1 MTFHWAASVNEN
13 RGLDPLQNRAEV
25 RLFKPAISS
34 RSTLCSAALSASFTL
49 VELLVVIAI
58 LGLLTGLMVPALGKA
73 REASQSGVCLSNLKQ
88 WGTVTMTYVA
98 DNNGTLPCFDK
109 RSWYLALWQDYLY
122 PNQKFPSNF
131 NTAPASFPEQME
143 GTIYE
148 CPRMKKTDPSTEC
161 YRSYG
166 MNSQAG
172 NPATGKILA
181 LNTPSQVALIAENRA
196 SSDLSP
202 ARIRARH
209 GSNCNVLFAD
219 GHVSPIV
226 LTKSITNG
234 LKNIFWGTN

>member
-1 MTFHWAASVNEN
+1 MILHPVSFG
-13 RGLDPLQNRAEV
+13 RGKRHGGNQH
-25 RLFKPAISS
+25 S
-34 RSTLCSAALSASFTL
+34 SFTL

-58 LGLLTGLMVPALGKA
+58 LGLLTGLLVPALGKA

-122 PNQKFPSNF
+122 PSKAFPAYF
-131 NTAPASFPEQME
+131 GAKAGSFPQEME

-209 GSNCNVLFAD
+209 GSNCNVLYAD
-219 GHVSPIV
+219 GHVSPVV
-226 LTKSITNG
+226 LTKDITNG

>member
-1 MTFHWAASVNEN
+1 MG
-13 RGLDPLQNRAEV
+13 RGGRHGGNQY
-25 RLFKPAISS
+25 S
-34 RSTLCSAALSASFTL
+34 SFTL

-58 LGLLTGLMVPALGKA
+58 LGLLTGLMVPTVGKA
-73 REASQSGVCLSNLKQ
+73 REASQNGVCLANLKQ
-88 WGTVTMTYVA
+88 WGSVTMTYVA
-98 DNNGTLPCFDK
+98 DNNGTLPFFDS
-109 RSWYLALWQDYLY
+109 RPWYTALWQDYLY
-122 PNQKFPSNF
+122 PNRKFPTNYQ
-131 NTAPASFPEQME
+131 ASAVGIFPKEME

-172 NPATGKILA
+172 NPDTGKILA
-181 LNTPSQVALIAENRA
+181 LKTPSQVALIAENRA

-209 GSNCNVLFAD
+209 GSNCNVLYAD

>member
-1 MTFHWAASVNEN
+1 MRFYWTTSVYKNGGRDRREN
-13 RGLDPLQNRAEV
+13 QSEE
-25 RLFKPAISS
+25 RLCRPGIFS
-34 RSTLCSAALSASFTL
+34 RTRLCSVAFSSSFTL

-58 LGLLTGLMVPALGKA
+58 LGLLTGLLVPAIGKA

-209 GSNCNVLFAD
+209 GSNCNVLYAD
-219 GHVSPIV
+219 GHVSPVV
-226 LTKSITNG
+226 LSKDITNG
-234 LKNIFWGTN
+234 LKNVFWGTN

>member
-1 MTFHWAASVNEN
+1 MRFYWMTSVYKNGGRDR
-13 RGLDPLQNRAEV
+13 RGNQSEE
-25 RLFKPAISS
+25 RLCRLGILSRTRLSS
-34 RSTLCSAALSASFTL
+34 VAFSSSFTL

-58 LGLLTGLMVPALGKA
+58 LGLLTGLLVPAIGKA

-98 DNNGTLPCFDK
+98 DNNGTLPCYDN

-122 PNQKFPSNF
+122 PNQKFPTNF
-131 NTAPASFPEQME
+131 STAPASFPKQME

-172 NPATGKILA
+172 NPVTGKILA

-196 SSDLSP
+196 SSDLTPS
-202 ARIRARH
+202 RIRARH